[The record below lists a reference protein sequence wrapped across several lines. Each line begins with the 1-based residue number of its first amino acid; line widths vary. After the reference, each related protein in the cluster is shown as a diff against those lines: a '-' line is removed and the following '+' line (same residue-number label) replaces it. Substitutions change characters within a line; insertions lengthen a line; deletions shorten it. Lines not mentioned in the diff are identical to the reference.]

1 MSRRLKR
8 FLCAAVLCALAS
20 TPALAKASDVDVRV
34 AAISRAIGEQR
45 LVDAGRMLDQA
56 MLQNLRDS
64 RLDVLT
70 GELHLLRARPA
81 EALDSFNR
89 AAAGGADP
97 AAAQGAGIALSMLGR
112 PDEAMA
118 QLLNAARL
126 DPSAW
131 RAWNALGVEHD
142 RRKDWTAAEEAYR
155 LALDAAD
162 EDAAILNNRGY
173 SRMLQGRLDEAV
185 VDLVAALEQRPT
197 LGAARTNLRLAMAM
211 RGEYSQAVAG
221 GSTDDQAALLNN
233 AGFAAVTRGDYA
245 TATDLFE
252 QALRAKNGDYE
263 RASNNAAYVR
273 SLASRQP

>member
-1 MSRRLKR
+1 MSRPIQR
-8 FLCAAVLCALAS
+8 FVFAAAFCVLAPTAALAG
-20 TPALAKASDVDVRV
+20 TSDIDVRV
-34 AAISRAIGEQR
+34 AAISRAISEQR

-70 GELHLLRARPA
+70 GELHLLRSRPA

-89 AAAGGADP
+89 AAAAGTDP
-97 AAAQGAGIALSMLGR
+97 AAVQGAGIALSILGR

-118 QLLNAARL
+118 QLSNAARL
-126 DPSAW
+126 NPAAW
-131 RAWNALGVEHD
+131 RAWNALGVEYD
-142 RRKDWTAAEEAYR
+142 RRKDWTAAEDAYGR
-155 LALDAAD
+155 ALDVAT
-162 EDAAILNNRGY
+162 EDAAVLNNRGY

-185 VDLVAALEQRPT
+185 VDLVAALEQRPA

-221 GSTDDQAALLNN
+221 GSSDDQAELLNN

-245 TATDLFE
+245 TAADLFE
-252 QALRAKNGDYE
+252 QAVRAKNGDYE

-273 SLASRQP
+273 NLASRQP